1 MKFDFYTMVESLLI
15 CGLLYVK
22 ITTEIWVKIIMISI
36 KLDTYYYVHCLAN
49 VLGSTDITKR
59 Q

>member
-1 MKFDFYTMVESLLI
+1 MWLAL
-15 CGLLYVK
+15 VK